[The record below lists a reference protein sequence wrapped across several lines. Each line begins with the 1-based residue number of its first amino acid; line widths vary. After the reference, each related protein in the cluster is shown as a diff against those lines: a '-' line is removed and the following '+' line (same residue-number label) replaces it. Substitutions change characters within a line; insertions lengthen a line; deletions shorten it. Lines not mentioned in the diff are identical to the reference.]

1 MDLSFASLG
10 ISDRRANHLETIGF
24 TEPTPIQAQAIP
36 HLLAGKD
43 IVGQAQ
49 TGTGKTAAF
58 SLPILEQ
65 IDIDTNAVQALV
77 LTPTRE
83 LALQVTE
90 AIRQFTG
97 HDSKSP
103 IKRRL
108 FVLTAVSYTHLT
120 LPTTSTV

>member
-10 ISDRRANHLETIGF
+10 ISEERANHLETIGF
-24 TEPTPIQAQAIP
+24 TEPTPIQVQAIP

-65 IDIDTNAVQALV
+65 IDIDTNAVQANN
-77 LTPTRE
+77 TY
-83 LALQVTE
+83 
-90 AIRQFTG
+90 
-97 HDSKSP
+97 KS
-103 IKRRL
+103 
-108 FVLTAVSYTHLT
+108 
-120 LPTTSTV
+120 